1 MALISSSTSQCAL
14 MRRRNSAHWPLHSLR
29 WPVPVPVPPGHCW
42 PLNEHQQQPNFNVLS
57 VARLAGKCA
66 RPQLNSA
73 QVGAVADRTQKKLSI
88 EQKVQKVPLSAQCRY
103 LHQEVLPQYLPSADW
118 KLQQHT
124 FFSASLLIGNK
135 VSTTT
140 VLLPLLRC

>member
-103 LHQEVLPQYLPSADW
+103 LLHQTKYYHHSGRHCC
-118 KLQQHT
+118 LQQHT